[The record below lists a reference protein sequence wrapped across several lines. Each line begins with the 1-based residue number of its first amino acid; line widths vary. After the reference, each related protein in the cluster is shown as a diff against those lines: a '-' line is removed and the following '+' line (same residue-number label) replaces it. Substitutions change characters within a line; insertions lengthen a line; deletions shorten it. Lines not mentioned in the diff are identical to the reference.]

1 MSRRL
6 PPLGALRAFEASAR
20 HLSFTK
26 AAEELH
32 VTQAAVSHQIKAL
45 EQELGLPLFRRF
57 NRRLAL
63 TDAGQEYLPP
73 LRDAFDLMSAA
84 TRRIRAGD
92 QSGQLKITTLSS
104 FATKWLIPRLPR
116 FRELQPEIDPMI
128 STSYRLVDFRSEDFD
143 VAIRLGRG
151 NYPGLHVVHLID
163 DRAFPVC
170 SPRLTKGARAL
181 HEPANL
187 KHHILL
193 HDSSVSQDSDAPN
206 WRNWL
211 KAAGVT
217 EVAPDRGP
225 SYSDTALALQAAIAG
240 NGVALG
246 RRSLVIDDL
255 KAGHLVQPFGPELP
269 TRFSWYLICS
279 PAGAAQRKVRAFCEW
294 LQSETARDVQSDR
307 RRNRT
312 SHQLGRSP
320 LSS

>member
-1 MSRRL
+1 L
-6 PPLGALRAFEASAR
+6 PPLGALRAFEAAAR

-32 VTQAAVSHQIKAL
+32 VTQAAVSHHIKAL
-45 EQELGLPLFRRF
+45 EQELGLQLFRRF

-63 TDAGQEYLPP
+63 TDAGREYQPA

-116 FRELQPEIDPMI
+116 FKEVRPDIDPMI
-128 STSYRLVDFRSEDFD
+128 STSYRLVDFRSEEFD

-151 NYPGLHVVHLID
+151 NYPGLHVVHLMD
-163 DRAFPVC
+163 DWAFPVC
-170 SPRLTKGARAL
+170 SPRLKKGARAL
-181 HEPANL
+181 RQPADL
-187 KHHILL
+187 KHHVLL
-193 HDSSVSQDSDAPN
+193 HDSAVSQNSDAPS

-217 EVAPDRGP
+217 DVAPDRGP
-225 SYSDTALALQAAIAG
+225 AFSDTALALQAAIAG
-240 NGVALG
+240 NGVAIG
-246 RRSLVIDDL
+246 RRSLAIDDM

-269 TRFSWYLICS
+269 TRFSWYLVCS
-279 PAGAAQRKVRAFCEW
+279 PISAEQPKVRAFREW
-294 LQSETARDVQSDR
+294 LQGV
-307 RRNRT
+307 
-312 SHQLGRSP
+312 
-320 LSS
+320 LS

>member
-1 MSRRL
+1 MPRRL
-6 PPLGALRAFEASAR
+6 PPLGALRAFEAAAR

-32 VTQAAVSHQIKAL
+32 VTQAAVSHHIKAL
-45 EQELGLPLFRRF
+45 EQDLGLPLFRRF

-63 TDAGQEYLPP
+63 TDAGQQYLPP
-73 LRDAFDLMSAA
+73 LRDAFDLMLAA

-116 FRELQPEIDPMI
+116 FREFQPDIDPMI
-128 STSYRLVDFRSEDFD
+128 STSYRLVDFRSEEFD

-151 NYPGLHVVHLID
+151 NYPGLHVVRLMD

-170 SPRLTKGARAL
+170 SPRLTKGPRAL
-181 HEPANL
+181 REPADL
-187 KHHILL
+187 KHHVLL
-193 HDSSVSQDSDAPN
+193 HDSRVAQDSDAPN

-225 SYSDTALALQAAIAG
+225 AYSDTALSLQAAIAG

-246 RRSLVIDDL
+246 RRSLVIDDI
-255 KAGHLVQPFGPELP
+255 KTGHLIQPFGPELR
-269 TRFSWYLICS
+269 TRFSWYLVCS
-279 PAGAAQRKVRAFCEW
+279 PVAAEQHKVRAFREW
-294 LQSETARDVQSDR
+294 LQHETARDIQSDR
-307 RRNRT
+307 YQNRSSRRRRMAD
-312 SHQLGRSP
+312 L
-320 LSS
+320 L